1 MLFFL
6 QLCECLFVLV
16 FRLLEA
22 LIIIGFGRVKHL
34 LEAIL
39 HLLELLNMLDISLL
53 YVIGQIMNLIVKLLD
68 LILQLSNF
76 LILSSDNL
84 F

>member
-6 QLCECLFVLV
+6 QLHECLFVLV

-39 HLLELLNMLDISLL
+39 HLLEFLNMLDIGLL
-53 YVIGQIMNLIVKLLD
+53 DIGAQFMNLTV
-68 LILQLSNF
+68 
-76 LILSSDNL
+76 
-84 F
+84 